1 MTLKS
6 TRRWWHA
13 RSWCDYGLNLMLYY
27 GRHGRYTF
35 RFDESVVTAYMN
47 PATLE
52 VVVGPRFPRG
62 TARQVRFLQ
71 RGRQQRAA
79 MLEAYVAHEAGHIRF
94 SCRKPGGTLG
104 ALWNYLE
111 DERIERLMTRDDG
124 DLAQRFTMLGD
135 VFAARNR
142 KNYSGKTLEGCLA
155 WRWEHDQSTPLW
167 TPKNPGEW
175 AQVRPLV
182 EEAWT
187 APTSEDVVRIARQIL
202 AVLQIPEQTEPEFLL
217 EHVSAGGGGSPQ
229 REEQPGSDG
238 SGPGDGAGEQGGG
251 DGADDQPDGGEGSQG
266 SGDPHDAPAAAPGD
280 QASGP
285 DATPEAGTEPGSA
298 GAGRGAEDADQPGGP
313 GGVSTSPSKKPRIP
327 ELEAGDSEEAD
338 DLLDEVEGAARNLAL
353 ALKPPTN
360 PSLARPHASRGR
372 YDYGRHV
379 TGSERPFMHR
389 NVPRR
394 PGQADVRLLRD
405 VSSSMEGA
413 RHSAARAADM
423 MLHRACEAAGLPY
436 TAVAFNERHS
446 VIVQPGDTPMVAR
459 QRISA
464 LKCGGTTVLWPALNA
479 ALTLPVEPG
488 RQPLVLVLCDGELT
502 AADLE
507 RCKAL
512 IEANRAA
519 IVVPILIGEAV
530 QAKTVQAYEQAFG
543 RSLVVRDHQG
553 LAAELNSWLSTVYDR
568 MLSA

>member
-1 MTLKS
+1 MTLNS

-13 RSWCDYGLNLMLYY
+13 RTWCDYGLNLMLYY

-35 RFDESVVTAYMN
+35 RFDESVPTAYMN

-62 TARQVRFLQ
+62 VARQVRFLQ

-104 ALWNYLE
+104 NLWNYLE
-111 DERIERLMTRDDG
+111 DERIERLMTRDDA

-135 VFAARNR
+135 VLAARNR
-142 KNYSGKTLEGCLA
+142 KDYTGQTLEGCLA
-155 WRWEHDQSTPLW
+155 WRWEHDQPTPLW
-167 TPKNPGEW
+167 TPANPGEW

-202 AVLQIPEQTEPEFLL
+202 AVVQIPEQAEPDFFL
-217 EHVSAGGGGSPQ
+217 EHVSAGGGGSAQ
-229 REEQPGSDG
+229 REEQPGDDG
-238 SGPGDGAGEQGGG
+238 SGPGGAGEQDGGSGLEGTPDGTGPGTQG
-251 DGADDQPDGGEGSQG
+251 DGAAQPGGPGP
-266 SGDPHDAPAAAPGD
+266 SGDP
-280 QASGP
+280 ASGP
-285 DATPEAGTEPGSA
+285 DDTPAPPGPGSA
-298 GAGRGAEDADQPGGP
+298 GSGEGGDADDLGGP
-313 GGVSTSPSKKPRIP
+313 GGVSAAPRKPSAPALDP
-327 ELEAGDSEEAD
+327 GDSDEAD
-338 DLLDEVEGAARNLAL
+338 ELLDEVEGAARQLAM
-353 ALKPPTN
+353 ALRPPTD

-389 NVPRR
+389 QVPRR

-436 TAVAFNERHS
+436 TTVEFNDSHA
-446 VIVQPGDTPMVAR
+446 VIVRPGDAPMVAR
-459 QRISA
+459 QRITAVQCRGS
-464 LKCGGTTVLWPALNA
+464 TTMWPALNT
-479 ALTLPVEPG
+479 ALTLPADAG
-488 RQPLVLVLCDGELT
+488 RQVLVLVLCDGELT
-502 AADLE
+502 APDLE

-512 IEANRAA
+512 VQEARAA
-519 IVVPILIGEAV
+519 TVVPILIGEAV
-530 QAKTVQAYEQAFG
+530 NPKVVQAYEAAFG

-553 LAAELNSWLSTVYDR
+553 LATELKSWLSAVYDR